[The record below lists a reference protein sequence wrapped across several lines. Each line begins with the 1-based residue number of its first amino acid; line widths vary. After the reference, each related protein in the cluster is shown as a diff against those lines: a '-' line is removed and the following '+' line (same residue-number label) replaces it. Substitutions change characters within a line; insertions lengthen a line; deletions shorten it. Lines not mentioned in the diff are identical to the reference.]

1 MQFDKRAWLDRI
13 KRMFAGF
20 DRPLALIVFL
30 LLCVG
35 IVTLYSASLDVPG
48 RVEDQLRNIM
58 LTFVLMWALAN
69 VPPTTLMRFAVPLYT
84 FGIALLVAVALF
96 GLTRKG
102 AKRWINVGVVI
113 QPSEILKIA
122 TPLMLAWY
130 YQRREGVMRWYDFLV
145 GLLIL
150 AVPVGL
156 IAKQPDLGTAVLV
169 FAAGLFVI
177 YFAGLSFKLI
187 VPVLIAG
194 VIAVASIAAFQDKI
208 CQPQVQWPLMHDYQ
222 KHRICTLLDPTSDP
236 LGKGFHTIQAVI
248 AIGSGGPLGKGWLKG
263 TQAHLEFI
271 PEKHTDF
278 IFAVFSEEFGL
289 GGRHRIAYAVHAADR
304 ARAVYR
310 GEWRDAVWTLA
321 GRLVDDGVLH
331 LRVREY
337 RHGERHLAGGR
348 RAVAVHELRRYRTDD
363 VGGGHRP
370 DHERR
375 ATEAVDAELAPRS
388 RAHGIDNT
396 TSKRGALHTRSAPF
410 CIQRRNQPPRVY
422 CGFTSF

>member
-1 MQFDKRAWLDRI
+1 MQAMQFDKRAWMDRT

-20 DRPLALIVFL
+20 DKPLALIVFL

-58 LTFVLMWALAN
+58 LTFGLMWILAN
-69 VPPTTLMRFAVPLYT
+69 VPPPTLMRFAVPLYT
-84 FGIALLVAVALF
+84 FGMALLIAVATF

-102 AKRWINVGVVI
+102 AKRWLNVGVVI
-113 QPSEILKIA
+113 QPSEIMKIA
-122 TPLMLAWY
+122 MPLMLAWY
-130 YQRREGVMRWYDFLV
+130 FQRREGQIRWWDYVV
-145 GLLIL
+145 GFLIL
-150 AVPVGL
+150 VLPVAI

-187 VPVLIAG
+187 VPVLVAA
-194 VIAVASIAAFQDKI
+194 VLVVASIGVFQERI
-208 CQPQVQWPLMHDYQ
+208 CQPEVNWPLMHDYQ

-248 AIGSGGPLGKGWLKG
+248 AIGSGGTFGKGWLKG

-289 GGRHRIAYAVHAADR
+289 AGGLVLLFLYMALIARGLFIAANGATLFGR
-304 ARAVYR
+304 L
-310 GEWRDAVWTLA
+310 LA
-321 GRLVDDGVLH
+321 GSLTMAFFTYAFVNIGMVSGILPVVGVPLPFMS
-331 LRVREY
+331 Y
-337 RHGERHLAGGR
+337 GGT
-348 RAVAVHELRRYRTDD
+348 ALTTLGVAVGLIMS
-363 VGGGHRP
+363 V
-370 DHERR
+370 
-375 ATEAVDAELAPRS
+375 S
-388 RAHGIDNT
+388 RQ
-396 TSKRGALHTRSAPF
+396 KRLMKG
-410 CIQRRNQPPRVY
+410 
-422 CGFTSF
+422 

>member
-1 MQFDKRAWLDRI
+1 MPIDKRAWLERF
-13 KRMFAGF
+13 KKMFVGF
-20 DRPLALIVFL
+20 DRPLALTVFL

-35 IVTLYSASLDVPG
+35 IVTLYSASIDVPG

-58 LTFVLMWALAN
+58 LTFVLMWVLATIS
-69 VPPTTLMRFAVPLYT
+69 PQTLMRFAVPLYT
-84 FGIALLVAVALF
+84 FGVAMLVAVALF
-96 GLTRKG
+96 GITKKG

-130 YQRREGVMRWYDFLV
+130 YQRRESSTRWYDFLV
-145 GLLIL
+145 GFAILL
-150 AVPVGL
+150 VPVGL

-187 VPVLIAG
+187 VPVLVAA
-194 VIAVASIAAFQDKI
+194 VIGIGLVATFQEKI

-263 TQAHLEFI
+263 TQAHLDFI

-289 GGRHRIAYAVHAADR
+289 VGELVLLTLYTALIARGLYIAANGATLFGRL
-304 ARAVYR
+304 
-310 GEWRDAVWTLA
+310 LA
-321 GRLVDDGVLH
+321 GSLTMAFFTYAFVNVGMVSGILPVVGVPLPFMSYGGTALTTLGIAVGLIMSVGRQKRLMK
-331 LRVREY
+331 
-337 RHGERHLAGGR
+337 
-348 RAVAVHELRRYRTDD
+348 
-363 VGGGHRP
+363 
-370 DHERR
+370 
-375 ATEAVDAELAPRS
+375 S
-388 RAHGIDNT
+388 
-396 TSKRGALHTRSAPF
+396 
-410 CIQRRNQPPRVY
+410 
-422 CGFTSF
+422 

>member
-1 MQFDKRAWLDRI
+1 MQALQFDKRVWLERT

-20 DRPLALIVFL
+20 DKPLALIVFL

-58 LTFVLMWALAN
+58 LTFGLMWILAN
-69 VPPTTLMRFAVPLYT
+69 VPPPTLMRFAVPLYT
-84 FGIALLVAVALF
+84 IGMALLVAVATF

-102 AKRWINVGVVI
+102 AKRWLNVGVVI
-113 QPSEILKIA
+113 QPSEIMKIA
-122 TPLMLAWY
+122 MPLMLAWY
-130 YQRREGVMRWYDFLV
+130 FQRREGGIRWWDYIV
-145 GLLIL
+145 GFVILIL
-150 AVPVGL
+150 PVAI

-187 VPVLIAG
+187 VPILIAA
-194 VIAVASIAAFQDKI
+194 VLVVASIGIFQERI
-208 CQPQVQWPLMHDYQ
+208 CQPEVNWPLMHDYQ

-248 AIGSGGPLGKGWLKG
+248 AIGSGGTFGKGWLKG

-289 GGRHRIAYAVHAADR
+289 VGGLVLLFLYMALIARGLFIAANGATLFGR
-304 ARAVYR
+304 L
-310 GEWRDAVWTLA
+310 LA
-321 GRLVDDGVLH
+321 GSLTMAFFTYAFVNIGMVSGILPVVGVPLPFMS
-331 LRVREY
+331 Y
-337 RHGERHLAGGR
+337 GGT
-348 RAVAVHELRRYRTDD
+348 ALTTLGVAVGLIMS
-363 VGGGHRP
+363 V
-370 DHERR
+370 
-375 ATEAVDAELAPRS
+375 S
-388 RAHGIDNT
+388 RQ
-396 TSKRGALHTRSAPF
+396 KRLMKG
-410 CIQRRNQPPRVY
+410 
-422 CGFTSF
+422 

>member
-1 MQFDKRAWLDRI
+1 MQFDKRAWMDRT

-20 DRPLALIVFL
+20 DKPLALIVFL

-58 LTFVLMWALAN
+58 LTFCLMWILAN
-69 VPPTTLMRFAVPLYT
+69 VPPPTLMRFAVPLYT
-84 FGIALLVAVALF
+84 FGMALLIAVATF

-102 AKRWINVGVVI
+102 AKRWLNVGVVI
-113 QPSEILKIA
+113 QPSEIMKIA
-122 TPLMLAWY
+122 MPLMLAWY
-130 YQRREGVMRWYDFLV
+130 FQRREGQIRWWDYVV
-145 GLLIL
+145 GFLIL
-150 AVPVGL
+150 VLPVAI

-187 VPVLIAG
+187 VPVLVAA
-194 VIAVASIAAFQDKI
+194 VLVVASIGVFQERI
-208 CQPQVQWPLMHDYQ
+208 CQPEVNWPLMHDYQ

-248 AIGSGGPLGKGWLKG
+248 AIGSGGTFGKGWLKG

-289 GGRHRIAYAVHAADR
+289 AGGLVLLFLYMALIARGLFIAANGATLFGR
-304 ARAVYR
+304 L
-310 GEWRDAVWTLA
+310 LA
-321 GRLVDDGVLH
+321 GSLTMAFFTYAFVNIGMVSGILPVVGVPLPFMS
-331 LRVREY
+331 Y
-337 RHGERHLAGGR
+337 GGT
-348 RAVAVHELRRYRTDD
+348 ALTTLGVAVGLIMS
-363 VGGGHRP
+363 V
-370 DHERR
+370 
-375 ATEAVDAELAPRS
+375 S
-388 RAHGIDNT
+388 RQ
-396 TSKRGALHTRSAPF
+396 KRLMKG
-410 CIQRRNQPPRVY
+410 
-422 CGFTSF
+422 